1 MSSDKDN
8 EKKRGRPSLD
18 GKKKKQK
25 TKISLEEI
33 SDKVSKN
40 LDSPFVYHNDW
51 LQEILP
57 TNLEELYNLR
67 LSLEPNNSVIPLSEI
82 NMMITD
88 NLEHLNGNVEMFEK
102 INNSLEN
109 FVDDNMEDVI
119 LTLLENFT
127 DKVKVLIENRK
138 EKVHSIIRKSIGVK
152 MFPELKNVIQEKED

>member
-18 GKKKKQK
+18 GKKKKPK
-25 TKISLEEI
+25 TKITVEELY
-33 SDKVSKN
+33 DKVSKN

-67 LSLEPNNSVIPLSEI
+67 LSLEPNNNVMPLSEM
-82 NMMITD
+82 NKMITD
-88 NLEHLNGNVEMFEK
+88 NLDHLNGNYEMFQK
-102 INNSLEN
+102 IHKSFEN

-119 LTLLENFT
+119 LTLLENFV
-127 DKVKVLIENRK
+127 DKVKILLEIRK